1 MKKRKKLAI
10 SLAMI
15 MVLNLIPFNAFAK
28 DVTYSDNDSVATQT
42 DAIELD
48 VQESSD
54 LTQDDTQEYSSE
66 EILNEAENPI
76 TEEIITEVEDSAES
90 INMPAF
96 SDSKTVDGVTV
107 SVSASE
113 GVFPEGASLYV
124 VSAS

>member
-1 MKKRKKLAI
+1 M
-10 SLAMI
+10 
-15 MVLNLIPFNAFAK
+15 
-28 DVTYSDNDSVATQT
+28 
-42 DAIELD
+42 
-48 VQESSD
+48 
-54 LTQDDTQEYSSE
+54 
-66 EILNEAENPI
+66 NEAENPI